1 MLPSVDWQTA
11 ASCSRAF
18 IRGGPRMS
26 REGALDVVADLHRHA
41 RHAIDLVS
49 DYTGLTP
56 AADTPVDVVD
66 RIRWSNVNIA
76 GFRRLLIELGAE
88 TDHPNAPAGAAA
100 RLAGVQAGAVLAF
113 LSSRVLGQFETFS
126 TDTGRLLFV
135 APNIVEVERR
145 LRLPSREFRLWIA
158 VHEAA
163 HLTQFTAVPWMR
175 AHFHSLIHTFFDAAE
190 PDQSSAA
197 GLARAVRR
205 ALAAA
210 REDEAPGTANALPTG
225 PSGPEP
231 AGLDVMS
238 AVTSPEQRE
247 AISQIQA
254 LMTLL
259 EGHAEAVMD
268 GVGRTSINH
277 VALLRRRFDRR
288 RANPTTLQ
296 KFMRQLLGLDAK
308 MRQYAAGRRFV
319 DHVVAAHGVTGFNRV
334 WEAPANLP
342 TETEIDYPDQWI
354 ARVLAPRSIG
364 RG

>member
-18 IRGGPRMS
+18 SRGGPRMS
-26 REGALDVVADLHRHA
+26 PEGALDVVDDLHRHA

-49 DYTGLTP
+49 EYTGLAP
-56 AADTPVDVVD
+56 AARTPVDVVD

-88 TDHPNAPAGAAA
+88 NGHPDAPAGTAA

-145 LRLPSREFRLWIA
+145 LRLPTREFRLWIA

-163 HLTQFTAVPWMR
+163 HLVQFTAVPWMR
-175 AHFHSLIHTFFDAAE
+175 SHFHSLIHTFFDAAE
-190 PDQSSAA
+190 PEQSSTA

-210 REDEAPGTANALPTG
+210 REEETSDAG
-225 PSGPEP
+225 PPGPEP
-231 AGLDVMS
+231 SSLDVMS

-259 EGHAEAVMD
+259 EGHAESVMD
-268 GVGRTSINH
+268 GVGRTAIDH

-296 KFMRQLLGLDAK
+296 KFVRQLLGLDAK

-319 DHVVAAHGVTGFNRV
+319 DHVVAEHGVTGFNRV

-342 TETEIDYPDQWI
+342 TETEIDHPDQWI
-354 ARVLAPRSIG
+354 ARVVEGRSIAPRSVG